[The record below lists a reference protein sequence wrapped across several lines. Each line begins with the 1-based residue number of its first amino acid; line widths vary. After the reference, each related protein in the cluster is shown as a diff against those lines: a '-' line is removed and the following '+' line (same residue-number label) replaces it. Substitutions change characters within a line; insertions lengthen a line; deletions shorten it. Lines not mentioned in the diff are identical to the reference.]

1 MTRRCDRQGGLA
13 EKFGGIGQSVAREG
27 AGMPQTLVVAAS
39 MLAGSHGAMDHDA
52 PVRLTI
58 GIAAF
63 RAIAA
68 AVTEAEIGGEVP
80 SVTISQLRPDL
91 ELMEG
96 AIGVELTIG
105 DGPDRRRQM
114 WIVAGAGEVVAHLE
128 DSRAEAAG
136 GDDDEERDA
145 DDGDG

>member
-1 MTRRCDRQGGLA
+1 MND
-13 EKFGGIGQSVAREG
+13 E
-27 AGMPQTLVVAAS
+27 
-39 MLAGSHGAMDHDA
+39 A

-68 AVTEAEIGGEVP
+68 AVTEAEIGGAVP

-96 AIGVELTIG
+96 AVGVELTIG
-105 DGPDRRRQM
+105 EGPDRRRETG
-114 WIVAGAGEVVAHLE
+114 IVAGGGEGGAHLGAP
-128 DSRAEAAG
+128 RADAP
-136 GDDDEERDA
+136 DA
-145 DDGDG
+145 DGADADEPADAD

>member
-1 MTRRCDRQGGLA
+1 MND
-13 EKFGGIGQSVAREG
+13 E
-27 AGMPQTLVVAAS
+27 
-39 MLAGSHGAMDHDA
+39 A

-68 AVTEAEIGGEVP
+68 AVTEAQIGGEVP

-96 AIGVELTIG
+96 AVGVELTIG
-105 DGPDRRRQM
+105 EGPDRRRET
-114 WIVAGAGEVVAHLE
+114 WIVAGGGEVVAHLE
-128 DSRAEAAG
+128 DLPATEPTANAG
-136 GDDDEERDA
+136 ADGDEDDAGADDD
-145 DDGDG
+145 G

>member
-1 MTRRCDRQGGLA
+1 MND
-13 EKFGGIGQSVAREG
+13 E
-27 AGMPQTLVVAAS
+27 
-39 MLAGSHGAMDHDA
+39 A

-68 AVTEAEIGGEVP
+68 AVTEAQIGGEVP

-96 AIGVELTIG
+96 AVGVELTIDEG
-105 DGPDRRRQM
+105 HDRRRET
-114 WIVAGAGEVVAHLE
+114 WIVAGGGEVVAHLE
-128 DSRAEAAG
+128 DPPASEPAANAG
-136 GDDDEERDA
+136 ADGDENADADADA
-145 DDGDG
+145 DDDG

>member
-1 MTRRCDRQGGLA
+1 MND
-13 EKFGGIGQSVAREG
+13 E
-27 AGMPQTLVVAAS
+27 
-39 MLAGSHGAMDHDA
+39 A

-68 AVTEAEIGGEVP
+68 AVTEAEIGGAVP

-96 AIGVELTIG
+96 AVGVELTIG
-105 DGPDRRRQM
+105 EGPERRRET
-114 WIVAGAGEVVAHLE
+114 WIVAGDGEVVAHLE
-128 DSRAEAAG
+128 DAPAPEPARDAG
-136 GDDDEERDA
+136 ADGDEDTDADA
-145 DDGDG
+145 DDDG

>member
-1 MTRRCDRQGGLA
+1 
-13 EKFGGIGQSVAREG
+13 
-27 AGMPQTLVVAAS
+27 
-39 MLAGSHGAMDHDA
+39 MDDEA

-96 AIGVELTIG
+96 ALGIELTIG
-105 DGPDRRRQM
+105 EGNDRRRET
-114 WIVAGAGEVVAHLE
+114 WIVAGSGEVVAHLQ
-128 DSRAEAAG
+128 DPPVAEPTATAG
-136 GDDDEERDA
+136 ADGDADADADA
-145 DDGDG
+145 DDDG

>member
-1 MTRRCDRQGGLA
+1 
-13 EKFGGIGQSVAREG
+13 
-27 AGMPQTLVVAAS
+27 
-39 MLAGSHGAMDHDA
+39 MDDEA

-68 AVTEAEIGGEVP
+68 AVTEAQIGGEVP

-96 AIGVELTIG
+96 AVGVEMTIG
-105 DGPDRRRQM
+105 EGPDRRRET
-114 WIVAGAGEVVAHLE
+114 WIVAGEGQVVAHLE
-128 DSRAEAAG
+128 DPRADVAGVAEADA
-136 GDDDEERDA
+136 DADADA
-145 DDGDG
+145 DDDG

>member
-1 MTRRCDRQGGLA
+1 
-13 EKFGGIGQSVAREG
+13 
-27 AGMPQTLVVAAS
+27 
-39 MLAGSHGAMDHDA
+39 MDDQA

-68 AVTEAEIGGEVP
+68 AVTEAEIGGTVP

-96 AIGVELTIG
+96 AVGVELTVG
-105 DGPDRRRQM
+105 EGPDRRRET
-114 WIVAGAGEVVAHLE
+114 WIVAGGGEVVAHLE
-128 DSRAEAAG
+128 DPRAEPTDDEGGDG
-136 GDDDEERDA
+136 GDDDAGA
-145 DDGDG
+145 DDGGG

>member
-1 MTRRCDRQGGLA
+1 
-13 EKFGGIGQSVAREG
+13 
-27 AGMPQTLVVAAS
+27 
-39 MLAGSHGAMDHDA
+39 MDHDA